1 MKSTKTKKNT
11 IQKMRIGPVGEAIL
25 AGVAAVGV
33 VSVLALFPGMTCVI
47 APFIKKKQY
56 PRKQVIQKSVESL
69 VHAGLVSKKIHKDG
83 TVTLQ
88 LTQKGKWEA
97 LLRTKSFDTKKEKWD
112 MLWRVIIFD
121 VPQTKS
127 KLRRELRR
135 AMKLYGF
142 KMIQQSVWV
151 YPYACDDFVGIL
163 KKHLGLSHD
172 VLYMKVAFIENDKQ
186 LRKEFELK

>member
-1 MKSTKTKKNT
+1 MKNMKGKIN
-11 IQKMRIGPVGEAIL
+11 IEQKPKIGPVGEAII
-25 AGVAAVGV
+25 ASIAVVGV
-33 VSVLALFPGMTCVI
+33 VSIFALFPGVTCVI
-47 APFIKKKQY
+47 APFIKKKNY
-56 PRKQVIQKSVESL
+56 PRKQTIQNSIESL
-69 VHAGLVSKKIHKDG
+69 VQAGLVKKIHKNG

-97 LLRTKSFDTKKEKWD
+97 LLRTKSFDERKEKWD

-127 KLRRELRR
+127 KLRHELRR
-135 AMKLYGF
+135 AVKLYGF